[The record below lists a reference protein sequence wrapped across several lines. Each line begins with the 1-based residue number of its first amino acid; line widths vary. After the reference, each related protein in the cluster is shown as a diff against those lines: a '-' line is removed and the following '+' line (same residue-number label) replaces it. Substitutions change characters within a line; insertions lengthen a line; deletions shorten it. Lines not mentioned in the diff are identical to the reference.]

1 MFNKKKKNSN
11 KVPVDNHLME
21 KFIYLIDN
29 SVVKDENNVQGRCV
43 SNGVTVDY
51 TISIYDK
58 IQVVLYPENDPRS
71 KYINLDSGYSKI
83 LAPILR
89 KKIKKG
95 IDVAKQKESD
105 ERAKEKMESINI
117 VSSIEIPDK

>member
-11 KVPVDNHLME
+11 KAPVNNHLME
-21 KFIYLIDN
+21 KFLYLIDN
-29 SVVKDENNVQGRCV
+29 SVVKDENNVQGMCV

-71 KYINLDSGYSKI
+71 KYINLDSDYSKI

-89 KKIKKG
+89 KKIKEG

-105 ERAKEKMESINI
+105 ERSKEKMESINI